1 MLYKNVYGQGVSGN
15 IEDRTSY
22 NSFYRIWIL
31 SI

>member
-22 NSFYRIWIL
+22 NSFYRI
-31 SI
+31 